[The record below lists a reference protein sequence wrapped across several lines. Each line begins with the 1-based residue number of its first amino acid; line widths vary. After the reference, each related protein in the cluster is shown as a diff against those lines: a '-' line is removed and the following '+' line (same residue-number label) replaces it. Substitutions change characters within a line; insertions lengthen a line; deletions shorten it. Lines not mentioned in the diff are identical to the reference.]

1 MEVSTDSTRETLNMY
16 NYVNNLLINPMVY
29 ILLFA
34 VIIIYFVFF
43 YSLGKN
49 NNNRGEYSGNNYN
62 REYSGNNNRSKSS
75 NFLTIFVIILI
86 VIIFVINGLTYF
98 FGINLVAYISGL
110 FSGQPVLNVVVDQ
123 TTENPSP
130 PPVPEIKFIKEVF
143 NIPGNFYSY
152 NDSKAI
158 CDAYGAKL
166 ATYEQVENAY
176 NNGAEWCNYGW
187 SDEQMALFPTQKTTF
202 NKLQEIK
209 GHEHDC
215 GRPGINGGYIANP
228 EVKFGVNCYGN
239 KPKMNDEERYLM
251 DNITPYPETV
261 YDSSFQKKVDYWK
274 NHVDDI
280 LVSPFNYNSW
290 SKL

>member
-16 NYVNNLLINPMVY
+16 NYVNNFLMNPMVY

-49 NNNRGEYSGNNYN
+49 NNTTDYLS
-62 REYSGNNNRSKSS
+62 SNNNPSSKST
-75 NFLTIFVIILI
+75 NFLAIFVIILVI
-86 VIIFVINGLTYF
+86 IIFVINGLTYF
-98 FGINLVAYISGL
+98 FGINLITYITGL
-110 FSGQPVLNVVVDQ
+110 FSGQPVVNVVVDQ
-123 TTENPSP
+123 TVVPNTPTP
-130 PPVPEIKFIKEVF
+130 IPEIPIIEEVF
-143 NIPGNFYSY
+143 NIPGNYYSY

-176 NNGAEWCNYGW
+176 NSGAEWCNYGW
-187 SDEQMALFPTQKTTF
+187 SEGQMALYPTQKSTF
-202 NKLQEIK
+202 DQLQNIK

-215 GRPGINGGYIANP
+215 GRPGINGGYIANQ
-228 EVKFGVNCYGN
+228 EVKFGINCYGH
-239 KPKMNDEERYLM
+239 KPKITNEEKYLM
-251 DNITPYPETV
+251 DNSSPYPQTV
-261 YDSSFQKKVDYWK
+261 YESAFQKKVDYWK
-274 NHVDDI
+274 DHVDDI

-290 SKL
+290 SKI

>member
-16 NYVNNLLINPMVY
+16 NYVNNFLMNPMVY

-49 NNNRGEYSGNNYN
+49 NNTTDYLNS
-62 REYSGNNNRSKSS
+62 NNNPSSKST
-75 NFLTIFVIILI
+75 NFLAIFVIILVI
-86 VIIFVINGLTYF
+86 IIFVINGLTYF
-98 FGINLVAYISGL
+98 FGINLITYITGL
-110 FSGQPVLNVVVDQ
+110 FSGQPVVNVVVDQ
-123 TTENPSP
+123 TVVPNTPTP
-130 PPVPEIKFIKEVF
+130 IPEIPIIEEVF
-143 NIPGNFYSY
+143 NIPGNYYSY

-176 NNGAEWCNYGW
+176 NSGAEWCNYGW
-187 SDEQMALFPTQKTTF
+187 SEGQMALYPTQKSTF
-202 NKLQEIK
+202 DQLQNIK

-215 GRPGINGGYIANP
+215 GRPGINGGYIANQ
-228 EVKFGVNCYGN
+228 EVKFGINCYGH
-239 KPKMNDEERYLM
+239 KPKITNEEKYLM
-251 DNITPYPETV
+251 DNSSPYPQTV
-261 YDSSFQKKVDYWK
+261 YESAFQKKVDYWK
-274 NHVDDI
+274 DHVDDI

-290 SKL
+290 SKI